1 MNAIQKIE
9 QLLTG
14 AGKRVYLI
22 RDAVFSA
29 GWLVQ
34 NCEFPA
40 VLLFERRPRNYVQK
54 GVGPMRERIGC
65 KMVCVTTTSYEFQ
78 TTENDAIQETQR
90 TELLS
95 CLTLLRRSHDFDD
108 LTIGQSAVVYD
119 GAVGVLLTGAA
130 VDVEA
135 SLLAGE
141 CGVLPDAGMNITENG
156 RHQVVGLTWVDVDV
170 QGGGN
175 IEPPTD
181 EEQTITPTPGVDGFA
196 PVVVGACPVCPTP
209 HIQPLSVTPST
220 SNQTFT
226 PSAPVDGYGPVD
238 VAGVDST
245 IDHNIQ
251 PQNIKAGVD
260 ILGVT
265 GAFHGT
271 IAPLNV
277 SPATTAQTVTPPAGT
292 DGFSPVTVD
301 AVTAAIDANIQPGN
315 IKQGVEILGVVGTL
329 NDDDFVKW
337 WLSDFCSITNR
348 DGRTMPPFNHDI
360 VDSWGICTTL
370 AYMVVN
376 LDQDFE
382 HDIILPY
389 VTSVGQ
395 SPFRAKGGAKTIKG
409 VVDLSGLTT
418 LTHTNPGYGIFSQ
431 SIYGV
436 QVYGLKLGVLTTF
449 ASNASLGGTNQNLM
463 RFISVGAGTAVDL
476 HFMYWRATDVIAEGP
491 TAIAELNA
499 NIVAGLADRVADR
512 TGDSSLTITFGTSL
526 YNVLTAETL
535 AAFTSKNW
543 NVAYA

>member
-65 KMVCVTTTSYEFQ
+65 KMVCVTTTAYEFQ

-108 LTIGQSAVVYD
+108 LTIGQSAAVYD

-175 IEPPTD
+175 IEPLTVTPTD

-220 SNQTFT
+220 SGQTFT
-226 PSAPVDGYGPVD
+226 PTAPVDGYGPVD
-238 VAGVDST
+238 VAAVDST
-245 IDHNIQ
+245 IDNNIQ

-265 GAFHGT
+265 GAYHGT

-292 DGFSPVTVD
+292 DGYAPVTVD
-301 AVTAAIDANIQPGN
+301 AVTAAIDANIQPAN
-315 IKQGVEILGVVGTL
+315 IKQGVDILGVMGTMPAPDGDELTFDFGDGNEQTFVSSTEYDGALESNALYSTASLVGVKMRKCVQILGSAFNKSDKLKYLIMPSCADVRGQAMLNCPLLETLVVGTL
-329 NDDDFVKW
+329 TGV
-337 WLSDFCSITNR
+337 
-348 DGRTMPPFNHDI
+348 G
-360 VDSWGICTTL
+360 TTWVGSS
-370 AYMVVN
+370 ATYNKNN
-376 LDQDFE
+376 LRN
-382 HDIILPY
+382 
-389 VTSVGQ
+389 V
-395 SPFRAKGGAKTIKG
+395 A
-409 VVDLSGLTT
+409 
-418 LTHTNPGYGIFSQ
+418 
-431 SIYGV
+431 
-436 QVYGLKLGVLTTF
+436 
-449 ASNASLGGTNQNLM
+449 
-463 RFISVGAGTAVDL
+463 VGASTAIAL
-476 HFMYWRATDVIAEGP
+476 PLSRWTATNVIAEGQ
-491 TAIAELNA
+491 TGIDELNY
-499 NIVAGLADRVADR
+499 NIKTYLADRVADR
-512 TGDSSLTITFGTSL
+512 TGDSALTITFGTTL
-526 YNVLTAETL
+526 YNVLTPETL
-535 AAFTSKNW
+535 AAFTAKNW